1 MPRTHRMGTL
11 RYFACARMSCTSA
24 NICDSSK
31 CTLTITMPNFS
42 RCNEVMASPPV
53 RTEITSWPARTRRSR
68 SSTVSG
74 VTASR
79 VFVLGARSAMGG
91 ASLSRTGKIRTR
103 EGRALAAH
111 RRRAVQAAGDELL
124 LLLAA
129 EPAAVCAP
137 VAVLHLV
144 ALRGLLLRA
153 VGLDAIAHEAAP
165 LGAFESAV
173 VRTLGAGLVHPLMSS
188 ERGAVAVAALKAVRH
203 EMRAL
208 GAFEALLLRLRVA
221 RPHALLVGR
230 EATVRG

>member
-1 MPRTHRMGTL
+1 MIVCLDTNIIIYMVEPNAVWTPKAVSRL
-11 RYFACARMSCTSA
+11 SA
-24 NICDSSK
+24 
-31 CTLTITMPNFS
+31 L
-42 RCNEVMASPPV
+42 
-53 RTEITSWPARTRRSR
+53 
-68 SSTVSG
+68 
-74 VTASR
+74 
-79 VFVLGARSAMGG
+79 
-91 ASLSRTGKIRTR
+91 
-103 EGRALAAH
+103 
-111 RRRAVQAAGDELL
+111 QAAGDELL

-173 VRTLGAGLVHPLMSS
+173 VRTLGAGLVHPLMSGQ
-188 ERGAVAVAALKAVRH
+188 RGAVAVEALKAVRH
-203 EMRAL
+203 EVRAL

-230 EATVRG
+230 EAVVRSRTG